1 LPLLSLFCGFESG
14 TVRELQIGFSRH
26 YQKGEKC
33 MFKKQAA
40 LLCAIALLGVSALL
54 ADQWDKKTVVKFN
67 SPVQLPGISLP
78 SGTYVFKLADSL
90 SNRHIVQVFNADES
104 QLLTTIL
111 AIPNY
116 QLEPKEE
123 TVLKFEERPSN
134 QPDAVRAW
142 FYPGDNFGQE
152 FVYPKQQGT
161 ELAAREHTPV
171 LVTEAPAAAKPEEL
185 LKAPITAAEPV
196 KPVQQVQETPVT
208 EAINEPP
215 VTAHVEAAPVTPA
228 IPVTELP
235 KTASA
240 LPLLGL
246 CGFGSLLLAGLLRRA
261 AKGY

>member
-1 LPLLSLFCGFESG
+1 
-14 TVRELQIGFSRH
+14 
-26 YQKGEKC
+26 
-33 MFKKQAA
+33 MFRKQAA
-40 LLCAIALLGVSALL
+40 LLCAIALLGASGLL
-54 ADQWDKKTVVKFN
+54 ADQWNKKTVVTFN
-67 SPVQLPGISLP
+67 SPVQLPGIALP

-90 SNRHIVQVFNADES
+90 SNRNIVQVFNADES
-104 QLLTTIL
+104 QILTTIL

-134 QPDAVRAW
+134 QPDAIRAW

-161 ELAAREHTPV
+161 ELAAREHIPV
-171 LVTEAPAAAKPEEL
+171 LVTEAPAAAKAEVL
-185 LKAPITAAEPV
+185 LEATVTAAEPE

-208 EAINEPP
+208 EAITEPP
-215 VTAHVEAAPVTPA
+215 VTAHIEAAPVARTT
-228 IPVTELP
+228 PVTELP
-235 KTASA
+235 ETASA

-261 AKGY
+261 AKSY